1 MFQFIVRRIL
11 WTIPVIF
18 IVSTLTFLL
27 MHSVPGSP
35 FTRERALPEA
45 IRKNLEAKYHLDDPL
60 WKQYVDYMGGIFL
73 RFDFGPSIA
82 YRARTVNDILAQ
94 QWPVTATLGAV
105 AFLFAVLV
113 GIPLGILSAVK
124 QNTALDYGSMVFAML
139 GVSIPAIA
147 LGPFLIWIFA
157 LKLGWFPVATWGTPA
172 HVVLPALTLATG
184 YLSRFARMTRASMLQ
199 VTREEYILTARAKGV
214 RETVVNLKHAFRNA
228 LIPITTIAGPAFADI
243 VTGSLVVE
251 QIFGIPGIGKYYVQ
265 SIGNRDYPV
274 IMATTLIFAVLIIVM
289 NLLVDISYALLDPR
303 IRYS

>member
-1 MFQFIVRRIL
+1 MFQFILRRIL
-11 WTIPVIF
+11 WTIPVILV
-18 IVSTLTFLL
+18 ISSVTFML
-27 MHSVPGSP
+27 MHSVPGGP

-45 IRKNLEAKYHLDDPL
+45 IQRNLEAKYHLDDPL
-60 WKQYVDYMGGIFL
+60 WKQYVDWMGGIFL
-73 RFDFGPSIA
+73 HFDFGPS
-82 YRARTVNDILAQ
+82 YTSRSRTVNDILAQ

-105 AFLFAVLV
+105 AFLIAICI

-124 QNTALDYGSMVFAML
+124 QNTLIDYGSMVFAML

-172 HVVLPALTLATG
+172 HIVLPAVTLATG

-214 RETVVNLKHAFRNA
+214 RETMVNLKHAFRNA

-251 QIFGIPGIGKYYVQ
+251 RIFGIPGIGKYYVQ